1 MFMVCS
7 LWIVRVVLVEVKQRG
22 DLGWLGHA
30 RGLYQHVVK
39 LPLLGEGDDLV
50 HQVGLEGA
58 AETAVLHGNHLGNIF
73 FIWILLWA
81 NKET

>member
-1 MFMVCS
+1 MFVICS
-7 LWIVRVVLVEVKQRG
+7 LGILGVVLVEVKQRG

-50 HQVGLEGA
+50 H
-58 AETAVLHGNHLGNIF
+58 
-73 FIWILLWA
+73 
-81 NKET
+81 